1 MGTTAMMTASS
12 GADSRPRTALRLGA
26 DYATGLAFAHLL
38 TSVEAILV
46 VLSLSGETPT
56 GADILLRPRSLILTA
71 VLVGLGTLAVVI
83 SGTASIAGSLR
94 WYTAG
99 RQPDAAQR
107 HAALHIVRRQSA
119 IVLGTWVLGGAI
131 GLAALRTTDVGLL
144 VLLAMVVVFGGTATV
159 STSMLFT
166 HRTFRPI
173 VAAAWRETE
182 IRENAPG
189 VLPRLVS
196 MWFITCALPAA
207 AIVILIVCRRMG
219 WIIDRTA
226 SVETPVLVLCLVAV
240 LLGVRAMI
248 LVARSISDPVGE
260 VVSAMARVQHGEMD
274 VSVGIYEHSEI
285 GRLQTGFNRMVA
297 GLRERDRLQ
306 DLFGR
311 HVGSDVA
318 RLAVERDLA
327 LSADV
332 QEAAILFIDLVG
344 STELAATHPPD
355 EVAGVLNDF
364 FRIVVAAVDAQH
376 GSINKFQGDAVLA
389 VFGAPVASDDAAAA
403 ALATAR
409 TLLTQLRRLPL
420 VDFGIGVSA
429 GPVFAGN
436 IGSEN
441 RYEYTVVG
449 DAVNEAARL
458 ADRAKTVSTRA
469 LCSASALE
477 GADESERSRW
487 VSHGSAVLRGRAQ
500 PTVMSTPTAE
510 HSSGP
515 ATGV

>member
-1 MGTTAMMTASS
+1 MDA
-12 GADSRPRTALRLGA
+12 RPRRTVRVR

-38 TSVEAILV
+38 TSAEAVAV
-46 VLSLSGETPT
+46 VLSLNGETPV
-56 GADILLRPRSLILTA
+56 ADGTLLRGPNLVLVA
-71 VLVGLGTLAVVI
+71 VLVTLGTLAVVTA
-83 SGTASIAGSLR
+83 GTVSIAPSVR

-99 RQPDAAQR
+99 AEPDPRQRRAAINI
-107 HAALHIVRRQSA
+107 LRRQSL
-119 IVLGTWVLGGAI
+119 IVLGTWLIGGAI
-131 GLAALRTTDVGLL
+131 GVAAIHSHNLGLIA
-144 VLLAMVVVFGGTATV
+144 LLSAVIVFGGTASV

-166 HRTFRPI
+166 QRTFRPI
-173 VAAAWRETE
+173 VAAVWQDSDVRAT
-182 IRENAPG
+182 APG
-189 VLPRLVS
+189 VLARLVT
-196 MWFITCALPAA
+196 MWFITCAMPSA
-207 AIVILIVCRRMG
+207 AIVALIVCRQMG
-219 WIIDRTA
+219 WIIDPNS
-226 SVETPVLVLCLVAV
+226 SVEVPVLVLCVVAV

-260 VVSAMARVQHGEMD
+260 VVSAMARVERGQMNTSVD
-274 VSVGIYEHSEI
+274 VYEQSEI

-297 GLRERDRLQ
+297 GLAERDRLQ

-318 RLAVERDLA
+318 RLAVEQDLA
-327 LSADV
+327 LSGSV

-355 EVAGVLNDF
+355 EVAAVLNDF
-364 FRIVVAAVDAQH
+364 FRIVVDTVDAQR
-376 GSINKFQGDAVLA
+376 GSINKFQGDAALA
-389 VFGAPVASDDAAAA
+389 VFGAPVPDADAAAA
-403 ALATAR
+403 ALIAAR
-409 TLLTQLRRLPL
+409 TLITRLRRLPL

-458 ADRAKTVSTRA
+458 ADRAKSVSARV

-477 GADESERSRW
+477 CAGDERGHW
-487 VSHGSAVLRGRAQ
+487 VRHGSAVLRGRTR
-500 PTVMSTPTAE
+500 PTEMSTPVDIP
-510 HSSGP
+510 G
-515 ATGV
+515 TGG

>member
-1 MGTTAMMTASS
+1 MNPYTFECTLTAESRMTT
-12 GADSRPRTALRLGA
+12 GASRPRSAFRVGA
-26 DYATGLAFAHLL
+26 DYAAGLAFAHLL
-38 TSVEAILV
+38 TSAEAIAV

-56 GADILLRPRSLILTA
+56 GADILLRPQHVILTG

-83 SGTASIAGSLR
+83 AGTASIAGSLR

-99 RQPDAAQR
+99 QQPDAGQR
-107 HAALHIVRRQSA
+107 RGAINILRRQST
-119 IVLGTWVLGGAI
+119 IVLGTWVIGGAI
-131 GLAALRTTDVGLL
+131 GLAALRSTDVGLM
-144 VLLAMVVVFGGTATV
+144 VLLAMVVVFGGAASV
-159 STSMLFT
+159 CTSMLFT

-173 VAAAWRETE
+173 VAATWRNTDV
-182 IRENAPG
+182 RATAPG
-189 VLPRLVS
+189 VLARLVT

-207 AIVILIVCRRMG
+207 AIVVLIACRRMG
-219 WIIDRTA
+219 WVIDRSA

-240 LLGVRAMI
+240 LLGMRAMI
-248 LVARSISDPVGE
+248 LVARSVSDPVGE
-260 VVSAMARVQHGEMD
+260 VVAAMARVQHGEMD
-274 VSVGIYEHSEI
+274 VSVSVYEHSEI

-297 GLRERDRLQ
+297 GLRERDRLR

-311 HVGSDVA
+311 HVGPEVA
-318 RLAVERDLA
+318 RLAVEQERALA
-327 LSADV
+327 GDV

-355 EVAGVLNDF
+355 EVAAVLNDF
-364 FRIVVAAVDAQH
+364 FRIVVAAVDAQQ
-376 GSINKFQGDAVLA
+376 GSINKFQGDAALA
-389 VFGAPVASDDAAAA
+389 VFGAPVPFDGSAAA

-409 TLLTQLRRLPL
+409 TLHTTLRRLPL

-458 ADRAKTVSTRA
+458 ADRAKAVSARV
-469 LCSASALE
+469 LCSQTALE
-477 GADESERSRW
+477 RADEHELRNWAR
-487 VSHGSAVLRGRAQ
+487 HGSAVLRGRAQ
-500 PTVMSTPTAE
+500 PTVMSMPTA
-510 HSSGP
+510 
-515 ATGV
+515 GV